1 MVRRQL
7 ARADLVL
14 QTSQD
19 AIKSAV
25 PFLEYFSKIP
35 SGRLEGGRLDGVEGM
50 EGSDKRSDD
59 GFIVFDKEGFEG
71 EQELIDVG
79 ELEDALICDLEG
91 GIERAFRVTGRVD
104 TYDKDELEV
113 VYKGPLDGVAIPFV
127 FFVGSSA
134 LDEGF
139 ADEGVDW
146 GHG

>member
-1 MVRRQL
+1 
-7 ARADLVL
+7 
-14 QTSQD
+14 
-19 AIKSAV
+19 
-25 PFLEYFSKIP
+25 
-35 SGRLEGGRLDGVEGM
+35 M

-104 TYDKDELEV
+104 TYHKDELEV